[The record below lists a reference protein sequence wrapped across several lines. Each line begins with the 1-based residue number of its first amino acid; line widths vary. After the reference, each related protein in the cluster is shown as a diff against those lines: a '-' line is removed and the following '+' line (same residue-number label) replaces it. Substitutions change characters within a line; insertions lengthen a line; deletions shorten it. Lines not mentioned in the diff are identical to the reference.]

1 MRRRLAELLSDVA
14 SRLLE
19 MANRLD
25 PETVQLVE
33 ELADLEAPKAQ
44 PPDPDLVA
52 VAPTREIAIGMTMR
66 AAGPDG
72 WLVVHQPGC
81 PGGPGC
87 SCTPH
92 AIRSQ
97 AGAA

>member
-33 ELADLEAPKAQ
+33 ELADLAEPERPA
-44 PPDPDLVA
+44 PDPDLVA
-52 VAPTREIAIGMTMR
+52 VAPTREVAIGQAMR

-72 WLVVHQPGC
+72 WLVLHRPGC